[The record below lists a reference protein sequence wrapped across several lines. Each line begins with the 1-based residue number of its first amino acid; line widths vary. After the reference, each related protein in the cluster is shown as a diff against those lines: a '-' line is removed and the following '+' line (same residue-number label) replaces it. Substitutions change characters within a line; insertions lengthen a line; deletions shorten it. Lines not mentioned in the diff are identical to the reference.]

1 MAVAVFDAEGAPPV
15 VTNVHASQAGAN
27 QPVKIFY
34 DLQDADSAT
43 VRVSLLV
50 SEDGGGTWNVPA
62 QSLSGFGFGDSVAP
76 GSDRYI
82 LWNAPA
88 DWPGHQSSLVRFRVV
103 VNDDPIPAGMA
114 LVPAFPLR
122 SIQSSYGETAR

>member
-1 MAVAVFDAEGAPPV
+1 MRGPPPV
-15 VTNVHASQAGAN
+15 VTNVRASQSPLTR
-27 QPVKIFY
+27 QVEVRY

-62 QSLSGFGFGDSVAP
+62 QSLTGFGFGDSVTP

-82 LWNAPA
+82 LWNAP
-88 DWPGHQSSLVRFRVV
+88 PPTG
-103 VNDDPIPAGMA
+103 PATSRA
-114 LVPAFPLR
+114 SCA
-122 SIQSSYGETAR
+122 SASW